1 MKFLSKRPVNRNDKT
16 FLFLILVL
24 ISSLGL
30 AGCGGNGGPG
40 PTSTTPT
47 TSSPPTTGVMDF
59 PSGSYQHTLL
69 LTGGIFRI
77 SWTNTDDTI
86 SIGIKAKTTGWLA
99 IAISPTLTKG
109 QSDLIIGAV
118 TGGTVSLV
126 DSFDPG
132 FSGGHPQDSLVG
144 GSDDLFSV
152 SGSESGGV
160 TTIEFKRRLVTGDPR
175 DIPLVNGNNPFLF
188 ALGPD
193 DSMASEH
200 SLVGSGEIAITLTH
214 P

>member
-1 MKFLSKRPVNRNDKT
+1 MKFLSKSPANRNDKT
-16 FLFLILVL
+16 LLFFVLLL
-24 ISSLGL
+24 ISSLVL

-40 PTSTTPT
+40 PTSTTH
-47 TSSPPTTGVMDF
+47 TSGPPTTDIMDF
-59 PSGSYQHTLL
+59 PSGSYQNTLL

-99 IAISPTLTKG
+99 IAISPSLTKG

-118 TGGTVSLV
+118 TGGVVSLV

-144 GSDDLFSV
+144 GSNDLFAI
-152 SGSESGGV
+152 SGSESGGI

-175 DIPLVNGNNPFLF
+175 DIPLVNGNNAFLF